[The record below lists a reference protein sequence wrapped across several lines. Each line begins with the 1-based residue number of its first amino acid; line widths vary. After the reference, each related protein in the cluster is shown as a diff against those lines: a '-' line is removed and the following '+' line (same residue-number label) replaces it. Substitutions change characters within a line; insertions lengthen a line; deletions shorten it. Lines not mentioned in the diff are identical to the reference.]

1 MVGEKLGA
9 EDGGILFGALMYAG
23 EQNFAGGTISRAR
36 EARAGRNRRRN
47 RVSRFA
53 ACKTYAFSGL
63 LHVSPR
69 VFSGLLQTTMCFLR
83 DGGFRFAAGRSRGV
97 SERRGA
103 GGLWGAQ
110 RRRRRGCGL
119 DFFFCEVN
127 GLARGPKSTD
137 IRSSLEQQLQARGAD
152 VAVYRSLLDDYMRY
166 WRMEKDFHADI
177 KRRGMMVPT
186 VSASG
191 KEYER
196 ENPSIRNAALCNK
209 QKLQI
214 LKELGLTTSACR
226 PQGISGCDDL

>member
-1 MVGEKLGA
+1 MFPCL
-9 EDGGILFGALMYAG
+9 
-23 EQNFAGGTISRAR
+23 
-36 EARAGRNRRRN
+36 
-47 RVSRFA
+47 
-53 ACKTYAFSGL
+53 
-63 LHVSPR
+63 
-69 VFSGLLQTTMCFLR
+69 
-83 DGGFRFAAGRSRGV
+83 
-97 SERRGA
+97 RRGEA
-103 GGLWGAQ
+103 VDFLCGGVIGIFW
-110 RRRRRGCGL
+110 
-119 DFFFCEVN
+119 CEVN

>member
-1 MVGEKLGA
+1 ML
-9 EDGGILFGALMYAG
+9 
-23 EQNFAGGTISRAR
+23 RAKPW
-36 EARAGRNRRRN
+36 E
-47 RVSRFA
+47 V
-53 ACKTYAFSGL
+53 C
-63 LHVSPR
+63 
-69 VFSGLLQTTMCFLR
+69 
-83 DGGFRFAAGRSRGV
+83 AAGWL
-97 SERRGA
+97 E
-103 GGLWGAQ
+103 
-110 RRRRRGCGL
+110 
-119 DFFFCEVN
+119 FFFCEVN
-127 GLARGPKSTD
+127 GLARGPRSTD

>member
-9 EDGGILFGALMYAG
+9 EDGWILFGALMYAG

-36 EARAGRNRRRN
+36 EARAGRNRRRDG
-47 RVSRFA
+47 VSRFT
-53 ACKTYAFSGL
+53 ACENYAFSGL
-63 LHVSPR
+63 LRGDAVG
-69 VFSGLLQTTMCFLR
+69 VLC
-83 DGGFRFAAGRSRGV
+83 GGVIGIF
-97 SERRGA
+97 
-103 GGLWGAQ
+103 W
-110 RRRRRGCGL
+110 
-119 DFFFCEVN
+119 CEVN

>member
-1 MVGEKLGA
+1 MVGKSWGLRT
-9 EDGGILFGALMYAG
+9 GGILFGALMYAG
-23 EQNFAGGTISRAR
+23 EQDFAGGTISRAR
-36 EARAGRNRRRN
+36 EARAGRNRRRDS
-47 RVSRFA
+47 VFRFA
-53 ACKTYAFSGL
+53 ACKTYSFSGL
-63 LHVSPR
+63 LHVKPVGFPVCCGARPR
-69 VFSGLLQTTMCFLR
+69 VFCT
-83 DGGFRFAAGRSRGV
+83 AAGRGWPLEARR
-97 SERRGA
+97 RRGA
-103 GGLWGAQ
+103 GLE
-110 RRRRRGCGL
+110 
-119 DFFFCEVN
+119 FFFCEVN

-177 KRRGMMVPT
+177 KRRGMMVST